1 MGYKKSASPFDAKE
15 KGTKRNPNALGWVV
29 LMVALS
35 VLMLGAWFSPR
46 SSTATATAEQGT
58 PAPVAQNAIEVAT
71 VAGFEADAEIERIN
85 AERIETQAELEAADD
100 LGDIVNSHMQFD
112 IELERQRLANDEKRI
127 QNETFQAQERLRMT
141 QESNAVE
148 IAMMQAENEALATR
162 TALLAEEARIE
173 AQALAEQERIK
184 ASALQAARRS
194 LALDIGA
201 VFLLLLIFCGLILAV
216 YATWQR
222 MQVRYPVAQK
232 LPPPTHSPIRS
243 ERDAVR
249 VVQGFAPIVDNS
261 VEISEIPINNSEIS
275 DNSGNL
281 EANTAGN
288 NSEISQEPVNNSEI
302 IPKSENNSA
311 EISEI
316 IAIQAQYFTPAE
328 REALPILAG
337 THIPEWAKKAAVKM
351 DRERVRRLDI
361 AKIITGNSGGNRY
374 KEIKQILDAAK
385 TAEVPA

>member
-29 LMVALS
+29 LMAALS

-243 ERDAVR
+243 GRDAVR

-261 VEISEIPINNSEIS
+261 VEISEIPINNS
-275 DNSGNL
+275 GNL
-281 EANTAGN
+281 EANTA
-288 NSEISQEPVNNSEI
+288 VNNSEI

>member
-1 MGYKKSASPFDAKE
+1 VGYKKSASPFDAKE

-29 LMVALS
+29 LMAALS

-243 ERDAVR
+243 GRDAVR

-261 VEISEIPINNSEIS
+261 VEISEIPINNS
-275 DNSGNL
+275 GNL
-281 EANTAGN
+281 EANTA
-288 NSEISQEPVNNSEI
+288 VNNSEI

>member
-29 LMVALS
+29 LMAALS

-243 ERDAVR
+243 GRDAVR

-281 EANTAGN
+281 EANTA
-288 NSEISQEPVNNSEI
+288 VNNSEI